1 MCWPVQ
7 LLNWNSLRIDDQIL
21 EVMALVR
28 DVNET
33 LSTIKATVSSTQ
45 KILAGWLATP
55 MFDRKEGKVSQHTH
69 T

>member
-1 MCWPVQ
+1 MLSCWLQ

-33 LSTIKATVSSTQ
+33 LSAIKATVSSTQ
-45 KILAGWLATP
+45 KILADWLATP
-55 MFDRKEGKVSQHTH
+55 MFDRKEGKVRCCP
-69 T
+69 